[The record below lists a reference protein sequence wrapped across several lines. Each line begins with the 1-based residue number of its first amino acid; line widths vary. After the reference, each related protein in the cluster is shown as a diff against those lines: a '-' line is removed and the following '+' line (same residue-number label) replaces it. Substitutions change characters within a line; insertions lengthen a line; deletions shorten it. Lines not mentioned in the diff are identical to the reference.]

1 MRLVLASASPRRK
14 ELLLQ
19 IGTQFDIS
27 PVDIDETPFVNETPS
42 TYVSRMATEKAL
54 NCLKLQQLDGPLVIL
69 GSDTSVIVDNEILG
83 KPVDFIDSKNMLRR
97 LSGRSHQVMTSVCVV
112 IHRGVENISNVDASS
127 DIFCKLVITDVQ
139 FKIIS
144 DAQIEAYWNSGEPQ
158 DKAGSYGIQ
167 GFGAVFVER
176 IQGSYSAVVGLPLA
190 EVADMLD
197 IAGVPIWQTEK
208 LSGIQKT
215 PIWQT
220 EKNNS
225 ER

>member
-14 ELLLQ
+14 ELLSQ
-19 IGTQFDIS
+19 IGIQFDVS
-27 PVDIDETPFVNETPS
+27 PVDIDETPFVDETPS

-54 NCLKLQQLDGPLVIL
+54 SCLKLQPPDDLLVIL

-83 KPVDFIDSKNMLRR
+83 KPVDFIDSKKMLRR

-112 IHRGVENISNVDASS
+112 INRWVENTSNVDASS
-127 DIFCKLVITDVQ
+127 DVFCKLVITDVQ

-176 IQGSYSAVVGLPLA
+176 IHGSYSAVVGLPLA

-208 LSGIQKT
+208 Q
-215 PIWQT
+215 
-220 EKNNS
+220 
-225 ER
+225 